1 MATSTI
7 NWGKI
12 YNTTYWGIGVI
23 NNIFWGIV
31 YYNNKVRKDFVNRVV
46 ADGGII
52 ENSMCINVIK

>member
-1 MATSTI
+1 MT

-23 NNIFWGIV
+23 NSIFWGIV
-31 YYNNKVRKDFVNRVV
+31 YYNNKVRKDFVDRVV
-46 ADGGII
+46 ADGGVI

>member
-1 MATSTI
+1 MI

-23 NNIFWGIV
+23 NDIFWGIV
-31 YYNNKVRKDFVNRVV
+31 YYNNKVRKDFVNRVEE
-46 ADGGII
+46 DGGVV

>member
-1 MATSTI
+1 MI

-23 NNIFWGIV
+23 NDIFCGIV
-31 YYNNKVRKDFVNRVV
+31 YYNNKVRKDFVDRVI
-46 ADGGII
+46 ADGGVI

>member
-1 MATSTI
+1 MI

-23 NNIFWGIV
+23 NDIFWGIV
-31 YYNNKVRKDFVNRVV
+31 YYNNKVRKDFVDRVV
-46 ADGGII
+46 SDGGVI

>member
-1 MATSTI
+1 MT

-23 NNIFWGIV
+23 NDIFWGIV
-31 YYNNKVRKDFVNRVV
+31 CYNNKVRKDFVDRVI
-46 ADGGII
+46 ADGGVV

>member
-1 MATSTI
+1 MI

-23 NNIFWGIV
+23 NDIFWGIV
-31 YYNNKVRKDFVNRVV
+31 YYNNKVRKDFVDRVE
-46 ADGGII
+46 ADGGVI